1 VVEPNTGAFRKET
14 SWPPVPPHV
23 ALRHSRRYLVELLNT
38 HLPDYPST
46 APATPAEPAA
56 PNGAEVLGLVRH
68 LTANSL
74 LAESN
79 LTGRAPTSMAELS
92 PLSLAELL
100 AEWERSGAV
109 VEEALR
115 DARGLTGSLL
125 VTDLFA
131 HELDIRRTLW
141 VDEPRCHPALD
152 TALDVAA
159 GTAGATVA
167 VLGLPTLRLETL
179 GAAWEIGEAEPA
191 ATVWGPPLDLYSC
204 LTGKRSVEQ
213 IRALKWTEDPEPWL
227 RAFAGGLSCTSQT
240 PQGRTP
246 CGEPVY

>member
-38 HLPDYPST
+38 HLPDYPAT

-131 HELDIRRTLW
+131 HELDIRRTLG

-159 GTAGATVA
+159 GTA
-167 VLGLPTLRLETL
+167 PRR
-179 GAAWEIGEAEPA
+179 WPC
-191 ATVWGPPLDLYSC
+191 WGC
-204 LTGKRSVEQ
+204 R
-213 IRALKWTEDPEPWL
+213 
-227 RAFAGGLSCTSQT
+227 
-240 PQGRTP
+240 P
-246 CGEPVY
+246 CGWRPSGRRGRSARPSRRRPSGDRRWTSIPA